1 MCNGT
6 WTGVVSECV
15 QRWELLQLSGCS
27 VQLSE
32 IYFQEVFKN
41 RKALFICLKKR
52 YNRFRRTGRCSRDQ
66 KEQTEC
72 MGLGLDGMQKMNG
85 AINVD
90 FMTEEEIHQK
100 LEAGYKDME
109 SGKVRE
115 ASIV

>member
-1 MCNGT
+1 M
-6 WTGVVSECV
+6 SE
-15 QRWELLQLSGCS
+15 
-27 VQLSE
+27 
-32 IYFQEVFKN
+32 
-41 RKALFICLKKR
+41 KALQSFQKD
-52 YNRFRRTGRCSRDQ
+52 GRCSRDQ

>member
-1 MCNGT
+1 
-6 WTGVVSECV
+6 
-15 QRWELLQLSGCS
+15 
-27 VQLSE
+27 
-32 IYFQEVFKN
+32 
-41 RKALFICLKKR
+41 
-52 YNRFRRTGRCSRDQ
+52 
-66 KEQTEC
+66 

-100 LEAGYKDME
+100 LEVGYKDME

>member
-1 MCNGT
+1 M
-6 WTGVVSECV
+6 SEKA
-15 QRWELLQLSGCS
+15 LQS
-27 VQLSE
+27 
-32 IYFQEVFKN
+32 FQKDGEVFQRSERTN
-41 RKALFICLKKR
+41 RVHGF
-52 YNRFRRTGRCSRDQ
+52 S
-66 KEQTEC
+66 
-72 MGLGLDGMQKMNG
+72 LDGMQKMNG

>member
-1 MCNGT
+1 M
-6 WTGVVSECV
+6 SEKA
-15 QRWELLQLSGCS
+15 LQS
-27 VQLSE
+27 
-32 IYFQEVFKN
+32 FQE
-41 RKALFICLKKR
+41 
-52 YNRFRRTGRCSRDQ
+52 GRGGVPENQ

>member
-1 MCNGT
+1 MGT
-6 WTGVVSECV
+6 
-15 QRWELLQLSGCS
+15 LQLSGCS
-27 VQLSE
+27 VHSSE
-32 IYFQEVFKN
+32 IHFQEVLKIEELCSFVW
-41 RKALFICLKKR
+41 KKR

>member
-1 MCNGT
+1 
-6 WTGVVSECV
+6 
-15 QRWELLQLSGCS
+15 
-27 VQLSE
+27 
-32 IYFQEVFKN
+32 
-41 RKALFICLKKR
+41 
-52 YNRFRRTGRCSRDQ
+52 
-66 KEQTEC
+66 

-100 LEAGYKDME
+100 LEAVYKDME

>member
-1 MCNGT
+1 
-6 WTGVVSECV
+6 
-15 QRWELLQLSGCS
+15 
-27 VQLSE
+27 
-32 IYFQEVFKN
+32 
-41 RKALFICLKKR
+41 
-52 YNRFRRTGRCSRDQ
+52 
-66 KEQTEC
+66 

-90 FMTEEEIHQK
+90 FMTEEEIHQM